1 MKALL
6 AASYGWLDERF
17 NLGALAEFAAHKKV
31 PLHRA
36 SVFYYAGGVCAF
48 LFLLQVATGILLLM
62 YYRVGVDASYESVR
76 YITTTVAFGW
86 LMRSVHSWGANLM
99 VLAAFVHLYSVLF
112 MGAYRKPRE
121 LTWLTGVALLALSM
135 AFGFSGYLL
144 PWNELA
150 YFATK
155 VGTDIVGQVPVVGHW
170 LLRLVRGGDEVTG
183 ATLSRFFGL
192 HVAILPALTAGLIG
206 VHLLFVQV
214 LGMAGA
220 EKAKRTMPFFPG
232 FLVRD
237 AILWLLV
244 LNAVCALAVFFPWE
258 LGKKAD
264 PLSSAP
270 AGIKPE
276 WYFLS
281 QYQFLKVL
289 PGKIGPVPGELVG
302 IVLIG
307 AAGGLFALVPFWER
321 LVPEVSR
328 DRAVALFGWGSLAAL
343 VAMTVWGHVS

>member
-1 MKALL
+1 MNALV
-6 AASYGWLDERF
+6 ASAYAWLDERF
-17 NLGALAEFAAHKKV
+17 DVKGLVEFASHKRV
-31 PLHRA
+31 PLHRG

-48 LFLLQVATGILLLM
+48 LFLLQVGTGILLLM

-76 YITTTVAFGW
+76 YIITQVPFGW
-86 LMRSVHSWGANLM
+86 MMRSVHSWGANLM
-99 VLAAFVHLYSVLF
+99 VFFAFVHMFSVLF
-112 MGAYRKPRE
+112 MKAYRKPRE
-121 LTWLTGVALLALSM
+121 MTWLSGCAMLGLAM

-155 VGTDIVGQVPVVGHW
+155 VGTDIIGQVPVVGHW
-170 LLRLVRGGDEVTG
+170 LLKLVRGGEEVTG

-192 HVAILPALTAGLIG
+192 HVAILPALLSTFIG
-206 VHLLFVQV
+206 GHLLFVQV
-214 LGMAGA
+214 QGMANA
-220 EKAKRTMPFFPG
+220 DKARKTMAFFPN
-232 FLVRD
+232 FIVRD
-237 AILWLLV
+237 IILWLVV

-264 PLSSAP
+264 ALASAP

-289 PGKIGPVPGELVG
+289 PGNIGPLSGELVG
-302 IVLIG
+302 IGVLSASG
-307 AAGGLFALVPFWER
+307 LLFALVPFWEK
-321 LVPEVSR
+321 LVPEDGR
-328 DRAVALFGWGSLAAL
+328 DRAVDAFGWASLAVLA
-343 VAMTVWGHVS
+343 AMTAWGHFS

>member
-1 MKALL
+1 MSALAAWLEERFKLSALL
-6 AASYGWLDERF
+6 
-17 NLGALAEFAAHKKV
+17 EFASHKKV

-48 LFLLQVATGILLLM
+48 LFGLQVATGILLLM

-76 YITTTVAFGW
+76 YITTHVAFGW

-121 LTWLTGVALLALSM
+121 LTWLTGIALLALSM

-192 HVAILPALTAGLIG
+192 HVAVLPALTAGLIG

-214 LGMAGA
+214 QGMAGA

-289 PGKIGPVPGELVG
+289 PGTIGPVPGELVG

-321 LVPEVSR
+321 LLPEPSR
-328 DRAVALFGWGSLAAL
+328 DRAVAVFGWVSLAVLA
-343 VAMTVWGHVS
+343 AMTVWGHYS

>member
-1 MKALL
+1 MNALL
-6 AASYGWLDERF
+6 GSAYAWLDERF
-17 NLGALAEFAAHKKV
+17 DVKGLVEFASHKRV
-31 PLHRA
+31 PVHRG

-76 YITTTVAFGW
+76 YIITQVPFGW
-86 LMRSVHSWGANLM
+86 MMRSVHSWGANLM
-99 VLAAFVHLYSVLF
+99 VLAAFTHMFSVLF
-112 MGAYRKPRE
+112 MKAYRKPRE
-121 LTWLTGVALLALSM
+121 LTWLTGCALLGLSM

-192 HVAILPALTAGLIG
+192 HVAILPALLTTLMAG
-206 VHLLFVQV
+206 HLLFVQV
-214 LGMAGA
+214 QGMANA
-220 EKAKRTMPFFPG
+220 EKAKKTMPFFPS
-232 FLVRD
+232 FILRD

-264 PLSSAP
+264 ALASAP

-289 PGKIGPVPGELVG
+289 PGNIGPVSGELVG
-302 IVLIG
+302 IVILSV
-307 AAGGLFALVPFWER
+307 AGGLFAFVPFWER
-321 LVPEVSR
+321 LVPEESR
-328 DRAVALFGWGSLAAL
+328 ERAVNAFGWSFLAVLAA
-343 VAMTVWGHVS
+343 MTAWGHFS